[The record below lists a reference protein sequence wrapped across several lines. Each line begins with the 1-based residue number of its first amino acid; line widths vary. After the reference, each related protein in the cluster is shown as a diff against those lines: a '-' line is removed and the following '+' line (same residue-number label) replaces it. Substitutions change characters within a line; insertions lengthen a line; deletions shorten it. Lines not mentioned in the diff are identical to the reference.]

1 MWDDLGRM
9 LVFLGGTLLLVGL
22 LLILAGRLPGLGRL
36 PGDIVI
42 ERDNWT
48 LYMPL
53 GTMILLSVLLTVL
66 FNLVARLWR

>member
-1 MWDDLGRM
+1 MLDDLGRM
-9 LVFLGGTLLLVGL
+9 LVFLGGTLLVVGL
-22 LLILAGRLPGLGRL
+22 LLILVGRLPGLGRL

-66 FNLVARLWR
+66 LNLVARLWR

>member
-22 LLILAGRLPGLGRL
+22 LLILADRLPGLGRL